1 MVYGPLHIE
10 DLTTDSPSDSNHL
23 VLEDLEVLYIT
34 LGLPMKSMNC
44 LVAGLVV
51 HMRQVSSQAEETLQT
66 LRQNGNGMR
75 LCETQI
81 TYHHI

>member
-1 MVYGPLHIE
+1 
-10 DLTTDSPSDSNHL
+10 
-23 VLEDLEVLYIT
+23 
-34 LGLPMKSMNC
+34 MKSMNC

-81 TYHHI
+81 KYHHI

>member
-1 MVYGPLHIE
+1 
-10 DLTTDSPSDSNHL
+10 
-23 VLEDLEVLYIT
+23 
-34 LGLPMKSMNC
+34 MNC

-81 TYHHI
+81 KYHHI